1 MQTAE
6 SLFAGPD
13 NGNQNNV
20 ARHGGA
26 DQWLAFSGHA
36 LAEDQVLVQVVV
48 AVQYRQFSYAAKGRA
63 KGEKVNG
70 RDGGHIGAFC
80 LEAIIIAGHALTRK
94 TAAIRSKSTAQWRV
108 YSILARIWHSSAC
121 DNGDGPKGK
130 GRSTRSTLV
139 KGGLLGAGDASIP
152 GGPAKGE
159 AVSGWRGRGSG
170 AAWDGQGKVRPGKTK
185 RQRKRIGAV
194 LVDCWK
200 SSRK

>member
-1 MQTAE
+1 M
-6 SLFAGPD
+6 L
-13 NGNQNNV
+13 
-20 ARHGGA
+20 R
-26 DQWLAFSGHA
+26 
-36 LAEDQVLVQVVV
+36 
-48 AVQYRQFSYAAKGRA
+48 
-63 KGEKVNG
+63 KGEQRGQKVNE

-94 TAAIRSKSTAQWRV
+94 AAAIRSKSTTQWRV

-170 AAWDGQGKVRPGKTK
+170 AAWDGQGKVRQA
-185 RQRKRIGAV
+185 RQRGNAKG
-194 LVDCWK
+194 
-200 SSRK
+200 